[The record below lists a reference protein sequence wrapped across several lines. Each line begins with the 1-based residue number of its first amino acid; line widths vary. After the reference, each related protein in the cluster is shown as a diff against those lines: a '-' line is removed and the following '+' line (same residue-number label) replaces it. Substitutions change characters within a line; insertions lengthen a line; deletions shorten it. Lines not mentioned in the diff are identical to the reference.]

1 MSSIILPSEGFFV
14 AIHLVTESCD
24 HYNMLLHF
32 TDLDNFVEKLKG
44 QIGDEMAHISNH
56 FISTNIK
63 EIDNFLSD
71 YLGMLIDQA
80 HAEYERKWQEE
91 NS

>member
-1 MSSIILPSEGFFV
+1 MSSIVLPSEGLHV

-32 TDLDNFVEKLKG
+32 TDLDEFFEKIKG

-63 EIDNFLSD
+63 EFDEFLTHCLSA
-71 YLGMLIDQA
+71 LIDQA
-80 HAEYERKWQEE
+80 YVEYERKWQEE